1 VITYDFDPKDLVF
14 DAKVREECY
23 SCKRYGKKATCP
35 PYIGNLDY
43 YENLLKRY
51 RHGMFVVCE
60 FNIPDDITDTPE
72 SIADLGSISSLELH
86 KAIMTMR
93 ELLMLDGHCFVVAFG
108 AGSCKLCPGGCEF
121 PCRLPEKSIVPIE
134 ATGINVIEALKK
146 FKVDI
151 RFPVKGKFYRIG
163 AIFYD

>member
-1 VITYDFDPKDLVF
+1 MITYDFDPKDLEF
-14 DAKVREECY
+14 DVKVREECY

-35 PYIGNLDY
+35 PYIGNIEY

-60 FNIPDDITDTPE
+60 FNVPDGIADTPE
-72 SIADLGSISSLELH
+72 DIAKLGSTSSVELYR
-86 KAIMTMR
+86 AVITLRDLLTM
-93 ELLMLDGHCFVVAFG
+93 DGHYFAVAFG

-121 PCRLPEKSIVPIE
+121 PCRLPAKSLVPIE
-134 ATGINVIEALKK
+134 ATGVNVVEALKK
-146 FKVDI
+146 FGVDI
-151 RFPVKGKFYRIG
+151 RFPIKGKFYRIG